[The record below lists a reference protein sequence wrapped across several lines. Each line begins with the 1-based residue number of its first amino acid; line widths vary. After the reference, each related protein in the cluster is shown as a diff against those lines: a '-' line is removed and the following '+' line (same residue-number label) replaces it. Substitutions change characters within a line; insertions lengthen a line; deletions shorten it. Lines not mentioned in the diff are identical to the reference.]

1 MSKLPMGELFRYARP
16 YSTTPE
22 IDGNLK
28 NFFAFTQTQGLTKPL
43 LDRGI
48 SPIASVKGADGNRVP
63 AILLSSSP
71 HRIGSEG
78 TPWQDLFDVD
88 NGVVRYFGDNK
99 SASAA
104 SLAPGNRLLLE
115 QFRYHTSPDP
125 AERLKAA
132 PILFFEREEVDGR
145 VKGNVRFQG
154 LGLIQRIELVTQYQ
168 SKIGYFTNYVFEF
181 TILSLAKEN
190 EQFDWN
196 WISARRDP
204 SVPIHESSNLAP
216 DSFIEWQKHG
226 QLVLEKQRRRV
237 SNLRI
242 IKSSDQ
248 LPVPGSREDKAL
260 KEIYRFYDGKKHKFE
275 LLASR
280 VVAGII
286 GRGGGKYI
294 DGWVTRGSGDGGVDF
309 IGRLDIGEGFSKVKV
324 VVLGQAKCE
333 KPTSGTSGRD
343 LARTVARLKRGWI
356 GAYVTTSF
364 FTDRSQIEIIEDQ
377 FPLLTVNGKALA
389 SEVLTQQIEDGFVSL
404 QEFLVSLEAEYA
416 SKISSRRP
424 EDILLD

>member
-1 MSKLPMGELFRYARP
+1 M
-16 YSTTPE
+16 
-22 IDGNLK
+22 
-28 NFFAFTQTQGLTKPL
+28 
-43 LDRGI
+43 
-48 SPIASVKGADGNRVP
+48 
-63 AILLSSSP
+63 
-71 HRIGSEG
+71 
-78 TPWQDLFDVD
+78 
-88 NGVVRYFGDNK
+88 
-99 SASAA
+99 
-104 SLAPGNRLLLE
+104 
-115 QFRYHTSPDP
+115 
-125 AERLKAA
+125 
-132 PILFFEREEVDGR
+132 
-145 VKGNVRFQG
+145 
-154 LGLIQRIELVTQYQ
+154 
-168 SKIGYFTNYVFEF
+168 
-181 TILSLAKEN
+181 
-190 EQFDWN
+190 
-196 WISARRDP
+196 
-204 SVPIHESSNLAP
+204 
-216 DSFIEWQKHG
+216 
-226 QLVLEKQRRRV
+226 
-237 SNLRI
+237 
-242 IKSSDQ
+242 
-248 LPVPGSREDKAL
+248 PVPGSREDKAL
-260 KEIYRFYDGKKHKFE
+260 REIYKFYDGKKHKFE

-389 SEVLTQQIEDGFVSL
+389 SEVLTQQIEDGFASL
-404 QEFLVSLEAEYA
+404 QEFLVSLDAEYA

>member
-1 MSKLPMGELFRYARP
+1 MGELFRYAKP
-16 YSTTPE
+16 YSTSPE
-22 IDGNLK
+22 SDGKLK
-28 NFFAFTQTQGLTKPL
+28 NFFAFTQTHGLTKPL
-43 LDRGI
+43 LDKGI
-48 SPIASVKGADGNRVP
+48 SPIASVRGAEGSRVP

-71 HRIGSEG
+71 HRIGSEE

-88 NGVVRYFGDNK
+88 NGVIRYFGDNK

-125 AERLKAA
+125 VERLKAV
-132 PILFFEREEVDGR
+132 PILFFEREEFEGR

-181 TILSLAKEN
+181 TILSLAIEN
-190 EQFDWN
+190 EQFNWD

-204 SVPIHESSNLAP
+204 NVPIHESSKLAP
-216 DSFIEWQKHG
+216 ASFIEWQKHG

-242 IKSSDQ
+242 IKSVDQ
-248 LPVPGSREDKAL
+248 LPVSGSREDKAL
-260 KEIYRFYDGKKHKFE
+260 KEIYKFYDGKKHKFE

-280 VVAGII
+280 VVAGMIN
-286 GRGGGKYI
+286 RSGGKYV

-389 SEVLTQQIEDGFVSL
+389 SEVLTQQIEDGFATL
-404 QEFLVSLEAEYA
+404 QDFLVSLESEYSA
-416 SKISSRRP
+416 KISSRRP